1 MSLDGLV
8 WFALSYSVLPYPALP
23 SCPIVLFRSPLSLWS
38 VDDNSSS
45 NTHRCRLRRGQLQY
59 SITYSWLYRL
69 IAEISAS
76 AVIVHKPTPSPI
88 SISSIAFTSS
98 STTASVNC
106 AVRRTAAL
114 GGYCCLRNPCSSG
127 SDGDRSSSRATIASF
142 QVRRREAARRA
153 AAVAYGLPSLAG
165 PTTSKAGNRSSL
177 STDGSSSNSSAI

>member
-1 MSLDGLV
+1 MTQV
-8 WFALSYSVLPYPALP
+8 
-23 SCPIVLFRSPLSLWS
+23 INVLFPISRHFRLSFYFFL
-38 VDDNSSS
+38 SSTTLLTLFFKPVLTVFVS
-45 NTHRCRLRRGQLQY
+45 LKQLQY